1 MRRVE
6 IMRQVESEFGE
17 RFWDVVR
24 GFSTDGHSVQ
34 STAELLGYSSG
45 SAFRR
50 LIKRHGI
57 TIEFADAQS
66 SVFQV
71 EARIARRGK
80 CSQAQKAATERASA
94 ANPTYKRIAY
104 GGEIDTLAGHAR
116 RLGVSISTVRK
127 RYLVNPDPAYVFSTG
142 SHVSVPKGKG
152 WQSPE
157 CRARVFSSVM
167 EFIIQ
172 PEMKDHE

>member
-24 GFSTDGHSVQ
+24 GFATDGHSVQ

-80 CSQAQKAATERASA
+80 CSEAQKAATERASA

-116 RLGVSISTVRK
+116 RLGVSVSTARK

-142 SHVSVPKGKG
+142 SHVGVPKGKG
-152 WQSPE
+152 WQASEYRLNP
-157 CRARVFSSVM
+157 
-167 EFIIQ
+167 
-172 PEMKDHE
+172 

>member
-24 GFSTDGHSVQ
+24 GFATDGHSVQ

-80 CSQAQKAATERASA
+80 CSEAQKAATERASA

-104 GGEIDTLAGHAR
+104 SGTTDTLAGHAR
-116 RLGVSISTVRK
+116 RLGVSISTARK

-157 CRARVFSSVM
+157 CRQKGM
-167 EFIIQ
+167 I
-172 PEMKDHE
+172 K

>member
-1 MRRVE
+1 
-6 IMRQVESEFGE
+6 MRQVESEFGE

-24 GFSTDGHSVQ
+24 GFARDGHSVNA
-34 STAELLGYSSG
+34 TAELLGYSSG

-71 EARIARRGK
+71 EARINRRGK
-80 CSQAQKAATERASA
+80 CSQAQRSSTERASA
-94 ANPTYKRIAY
+94 ANPTYKRITY
-104 GGEIDTLAGHAR
+104 GGETDTLAGHAR
-116 RLGVSISTVRK
+116 RLGVSISTARK

-142 SHVSVPKGKG
+142 SHVSVPKGRG
-152 WQSPE
+152 WQASE
-157 CRARVFSSVM
+157 YRF
-167 EFIIQ
+167 
-172 PEMKDHE
+172 DL

>member
-1 MRRVE
+1 
-6 IMRQVESEFGE
+6 MRQVESEFGE
-17 RFWDVVR
+17 PFWSVVE
-24 GFSTDGHSVQ
+24 GFARDGHSVNA
-34 STAELLGYSSG
+34 TAELLGYASV
-45 SAFRR
+45 SAFAR

-71 EARIARRGK
+71 DARIARRGK

-94 ANPTYKRIAY
+94 ANPTYKRITYA
-104 GGEIDTLAGHAR
+104 GETDTLAGHAR
-116 RLGVSISTVRK
+116 RLGVSISTARK

-172 PEMKDHE
+172 PETKDHE